1 MYISELLKKNW
12 LRRLPEKYAACDEW
26 FLQIPGGARACTL
39 LYSTSV
45 VELLLLAADR
55 DRAAFAAL
63 SAFASLLA
71 ELRLEDPLRCEG
83 GGSGCRRP
91 PAPPLF
97 RRFSDLVAAG
107 GSSISG

>member
-1 MYISELLKKNW
+1 M
-12 LRRLPEKYAACDEW
+12 
-26 FLQIPGGARACTL
+26 
-39 LYSTSV
+39 
-45 VELLLLAADR
+45 LAADR
-55 DRAAFAAL
+55 DRAAFAAP
-63 SAFASLLA
+63 SADDFASLLA

-83 GGSGCRRP
+83 GGGGCRRQP

>member
-1 MYISELLKKNW
+1 M
-12 LRRLPEKYAACDEW
+12 
-26 FLQIPGGARACTL
+26 
-39 LYSTSV
+39 
-45 VELLLLAADR
+45 LAADR

-63 SAFASLLA
+63 SAAFASLLA

-83 GGSGCRRP
+83 GGGGCRRQP

>member
-1 MYISELLKKNW
+1 MPILIISF
-12 LRRLPEKYAACDEW
+12 PH
-26 FLQIPGGARACTL
+26 ITV

-45 VELLLLAADR
+45 VELLLLAADL

-83 GGSGCRRP
+83 GGGCRRLP
-91 PAPPLF
+91 AAPPLF

-107 GSSISG
+107 GSSMSG

>member
-1 MYISELLKKNW
+1 MPILIISF
-12 LRRLPEKYAACDEW
+12 PH
-26 FLQIPGGARACTL
+26 ITV

-45 VELLLLAADR
+45 VELLLLAADL
-55 DRAAFAAL
+55 DRVAFAAL

-83 GGSGCRRP
+83 GGGCRRL
-91 PAPPLF
+91 PAPPPLF
-97 RRFSDLVAAG
+97 RRLSDLVAG